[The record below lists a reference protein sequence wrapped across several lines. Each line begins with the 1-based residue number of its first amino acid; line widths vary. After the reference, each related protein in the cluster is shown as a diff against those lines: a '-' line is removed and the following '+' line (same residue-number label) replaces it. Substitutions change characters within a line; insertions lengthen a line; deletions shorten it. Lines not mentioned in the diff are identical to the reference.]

1 MKRLLSLVLVAF
13 AFGASALAS
22 AQTIEKIS
30 AAEVVEILAG
40 MEIEATAAD
49 GSVTWTADG
58 REMAIRLFDEEENLA
73 EEGAIE
79 LMFQA
84 RAQVEST
91 EDACNNWNM
100 ASRFGRVYPVEGET
114 VFEMDYSLEGGVT
127 RENLTRF
134 IGRFLT
140 TALDVIESVSSGDM
154 ASPDGEG
161 DMGSLMRVLTVD
173 DLAEMI
179 AGVEMEAGEDPLGDV
194 EARAFTRDGIQYRVV
209 GFQDMDD
216 PQEGQF
222 TSVMFQAQLRTD
234 AISVADANAWNT
246 ASRFGRMYVVEGDVF
261 VEVDYSLEAGVP
273 METLVAWLG
282 RFIETVEQAKE
293 SAPGLSAGGV
303 RLAS

>member
-1 MKRLLSLVLVAF
+1 MKRLLSLVLAAVAV
-13 AFGASALAS
+13 GASALAS

-30 AAEVVEILAG
+30 AAEVVEILGA
-40 MEIEATAAD
+40 MEIQATAAD
-49 GSVTWTADG
+49 GSVTWMEDG
-58 REMAIRLFDEEENLA
+58 REMAIRMFDEEENLA
-73 EEGAIE
+73 DEGAIE

-194 EARAFTRDGIQYRVV
+194 EARAFTRDGVQFRVV

-234 AISVADANAWNT
+234 AISMADANAWNT

-261 VEVDYSLEAGVP
+261 IEVDYSLEAGVP

-282 RFIETVEQAKE
+282 RFIETVEQAKVD
-293 SAPGLSAGGV
+293 APGLSAGGV

>member
-1 MKRLLSLVLVAF
+1 MKRLLSLVLAAVAV
-13 AFGASALAS
+13 GASALAS

-30 AAEVVEILAG
+30 AAEVVEILGA
-40 MEIEATAAD
+40 MEIQATAAD
-49 GSVTWTADG
+49 GSVTWMEDG

-73 EEGAIE
+73 DEGAIE

-84 RAQVEST
+84 RAQVAST
-91 EDACNNWNM
+91 EEACNNWNM
-100 ASRFGRVYPVEGET
+100 ASRFGRVYPVDGET

-127 RENLTRF
+127 RENLTKF
-134 IGRFLT
+134 VGRFLA
-140 TALDVIESVSSGDM
+140 TALDVIESVTSGDM

-161 DMGSLMRVLTVD
+161 EMGSLMRVLTVE

-179 AGVEMEAGEDPLGDV
+179 ASVEMEPGEDPLGDV
-194 EARAFTRDGIQYRVV
+194 EARAFTKDGIQYRVV

-234 AISVADANAWNT
+234 AISMADANAWNT

-261 VEVDYSLEAGVP
+261 IEVDYSLEAGVP
-273 METLVAWLG
+273 LETLVAWLG
-282 RFIETVEQAKE
+282 RFIETVEEANVT
-293 SAPGLSAGGV
+293 APGMSAGGV